1 LERDHGWKVIDLD
14 DRTRAHALRLIE
26 RLPARRFD
34 TLEEM
39 LSEIGIP
46 ALPNVEQDPRTAF

>member
-39 LSEIGIP
+39 LSEIEIP
-46 ALPNVEQDPRTAF
+46 ALPITGRAVRTPF